1 MKKTKRILTTPL
13 QQLINTYGQQ
23 QVVDQLTLQ
32 WKQQAFVEINPHF
45 IEDTPVI
52 KMLTIRSQD
61 LARAK
66 EEIPLLGKSVFIVV
80 RYVDDHHQLLLG
92 RKYLYAAKMTGL
104 AKVPVIKLVISDEE
118 ALLILLASMRD
129 DAQSSI
135 LGLAL
140 VSKKLMVDFGYR
152 QDTLAHLLHY
162 SRPQISNIT
171 RLLDLPMNVLKLL
184 NAGLLSYGH
193 AKILVNL
200 PNDRIQSFVDYTLQQ
215 QLSVHQLEHLVTQE
229 KKGTIDQAL
238 INDIETKFALRMSMN
253 QSSVTLKFKTK
264 QEKDSFLRL
273 LMKENKTF

>member
-1 MKKTKRILTTPL
+1 MKKTKRLITTPL
-13 QQLINTYGQQ
+13 QQLIDTYGQQ

-66 EEIPLLGKSVFIVV
+66 EEIPLLGKSIFIVV
-80 RYVDDHHQLLLG
+80 RFVDNHHQLLLG
-92 RKYLYAAKMTGL
+92 RKYLYAAKLAGL
-104 AKVPVIKLVISDEE
+104 AKVPVIKLVVSDEE

-129 DAQSSI
+129 DAQSAI

-140 VSKKLMVDFGYR
+140 VSKKLMVEFGYR
-152 QDTLAHLLHY
+152 QETLAQLLHY

-171 RLLDLPMNVLKLL
+171 RLLELPMNVLKLL

-200 PNDRIQSFVDYTLQQ
+200 PHERIQSFVDYTLQQ
-215 QLSVHQLEHLVTQE
+215 QLSVHQLEHLITQE
-229 KKGTIDQAL
+229 KKGTIDQEL
-238 INDIETKFALRMSMN
+238 IQEIENKYQLTLSMN
-253 QSSVTLKFKTK
+253 QSSVTLKFKNQ
-264 QEKDSFLRL
+264 QEKDTFLRT
-273 LMKENKTF
+273 LMKKN